1 MTLGR
6 KLIVFRVIGSQQIGM
21 GHVYRALSLAHAL
34 TKHRVVFATNK
45 ESAIT
50 VRRLVGDEYRVEVS
64 AAEEAVENIIS
75 LQPNLV
81 VNDILDTEVTEVAP
95 FQSNGIRVVNFE
107 DLGPGARV
115 ANVTINE
122 LYDEPRSSGSN
133 IRWGNS
139 YFFMRDEF
147 LDAKPRQYSNDVRC
161 LLLAFGG
168 TDQHNLSSKILRTVY
183 EECLAWKIQITIVT
197 GPGYSRYSSLQKQVS
212 SMRNASLTHATGVI
226 SKIMEQADLA
236 ITSNGRTVYEMA
248 HMNIPALVIPQHRRE
263 QTHSFACPE
272 NGFVAL
278 QPYTEGVTEIEV
290 LKQLRK
296 LLANVELRKRLFN
309 NTEHYSFSENKERV
323 VTLLEEQILDSD
335 IDSAGTRQTPS
346 VSTVPQALG

>member
-64 AAEEAVENIIS
+64 AAEEVVANIIN

-122 LYDEPRSSGSN
+122 LYDEPRSPGSN

-248 HMNIPALVIPQHRRE
+248 HMNIPAIVIPQHTRE
-263 QTHSFACPE
+263 QTHSFACLE

-278 QPYTEGVTEIEV
+278 KPYTPGVTEGETSRS
-290 LKQLRK
+290 LRK
-296 LLANVELRKRLFN
+296 LLVDADYRRQLYKSTRRF
-309 NTEHYSFSENKERV
+309 SFSENKAHVIR
-323 VTLLEEQILDSD
+323 LLEEQIAQQEYS
-335 IDSAGTRQTPS
+335 TRRI
-346 VSTVPQALG
+346 A

>member
-1 MTLGR
+1 MALGR
-6 KLIVFRVIGSQQIGM
+6 KLIVFRVIGSKQIGM

-64 AAEEAVENIIS
+64 AAEEVVANIIN

-168 TDQHNLSSKILRTVY
+168 TDQHNLSFKILRTVY

-197 GPGYSRYSSLQKQVS
+197 GPGYSRYSNLQKQVS

-248 HMNIPALVIPQHRRE
+248 HMNIPAIVIPQHARE
-263 QTHSFACPE
+263 QTHSFACLE

-278 QPYTEGVTEIEV
+278 KPYTPGVTEGETSRS
-290 LKQLRK
+290 LRK
-296 LLANVELRKRLFN
+296 LLVDADYRRQLYKSTRRF
-309 NTEHYSFSENKERV
+309 SFSENKAHVIR
-323 VTLLEEQILDSD
+323 LLEEQI
-335 IDSAGTRQTPS
+335 AQQEYNTRRI
-346 VSTVPQALG
+346 A